1 MKITPGY
8 IFPGIYISLIV
19 VMWIVVLVF
28 DGGDMEAAWIYSFL
42 LGMPWT
48 FIFRMALAIVGVDV
62 TFVVNILILVSI
74 GINTFLL
81 YKSGTWFRQ
90 AVMTGGSSS

>member
-8 IFPGIYISLIV
+8 IFPGIYISLIL

-42 LGMPWT
+42 LGMPCT
-48 FIFRMALAIVGVDV
+48 FIFRMALALIEVDV
-62 TFVVNILILVSI
+62 MFIVKIFILISI
-74 GINTFLL
+74 AINTFLL
-81 YKSGTWFRQ
+81 YKSGTWVRQ
-90 AVMTGGSSS
+90 VVMTGRSSG